1 MRNESISVRSF
12 SGISVLTV
20 CALIAALSLLAAC
33 GGSSPNAMNNPPPPP
48 PTAQGDPF
56 VVSVQA
62 EAATA
67 PDTAEPNNIDV
78 LVTTAPEDK
87 EPDPIT

>member
-1 MRNESISVRSF
+1 MKDRSNSMRSCGGSTL
-12 SGISVLTV
+12 LTV
-20 CALIAALSLLAAC
+20 CALAAVVSLLAAC
-33 GGSSPNAMNNPPPPP
+33 GGSSSGAMNDPLPPV
-48 PTAQGDPF
+48 AQGDPF

-62 EAATA
+62 EAATS
-67 PDTAEPNNIDV
+67 PETAEPSNIDV

>member
-1 MRNESISVRSF
+1 MRNESISVRRF

-33 GGSSPNAMNNPPPPP
+33 GGSSPSAMNNPPPPV
-48 PTAQGDPF
+48 AQGDPF